1 MAITDKSGIMLR
13 AVVFGG
19 LPVPAIVRWADAAII
34 AERKPPQWLIELS
47 LLDSAR
53 FAEML
58 HLLRQHVEEVK
69 SREVD
74 VCILA
79 HLFFK
84 GQISIEQLFR
94 RVFEPCVCN
103 YDTRR
108 SEPFEKL
115 AEVLCDWDMSDFPD
129 LNQGNWRLR
138 ASEAL
143 IECQKACGEL
153 PQFISELYGG

>member
-1 MAITDKSGIMLR
+1 MLR

-19 LPVPAIVRWADAAII
+19 LPVQAIVRWADAEII
-34 AERKPPQWLIELS
+34 AEQKPPHWLIELS
-47 LLDSAR
+47 LLDSEL
-53 FAEML
+53 FAEMI

-84 GQISIEQLFR
+84 GRISIEQLFQR
-94 RVFEPCVCN
+94 AFEACICD
-103 YDTRR
+103 YDTPR

-115 AEVLCDWDMSDFPD
+115 ADVLRDWDMSDLPD
-129 LNQGNWRLR
+129 PDQGNWRLR

-143 IECQKACGEL
+143 RECQRECGES
-153 PQFISELYGG
+153 PQFIAELYGD